1 MKVFVIVNNIVII
14 KNADVNVKK
23 SLTKWYVIK
32 GLFRVLIIE
41 DVNLINCKFVNL
53 YVINCKFRK
62 KLVDKLVEECS
73 ENTDGN
79 KIIHNGSL
87 IDYENVCNSGTM
99 YIVLFV
105 IAFLIIIGISSAF
118 AYFHWCLKRDNS
130 HVTFN
135 TNTQTTIY

>member
-1 MKVFVIVNNIVII
+1 M
-14 KNADVNVKK
+14 NVKK
-23 SLTKWYVIK
+23 SLTKLYVIK
-32 GLFRVLIIE
+32 GLFRVLIIV

-62 KLVDKLVEECS
+62 KLVYKLVEECS

-79 KIIHNGSL
+79 KIIHNGYL

-118 AYFHWCLKRDNS
+118 AYKEIIVMLRLIPILKQQFIKNINGKYQLNKYQKLNILL
-130 HVTFN
+130 F
-135 TNTQTTIY
+135 